1 MRRYSAGQ
9 QWEDLNRKRQEAEHQ
24 EREAQKAA
32 AAQALKAQI
41 EGFPSLTSVDASL
54 PVIGS
59 ARFRDSKSRYYRRQD
74 EVLELEAQG
83 PPPPQYR
90 PHEPLTP
97 PASNGEASGFDQGEQ
112 IRRLQKAVVQKEG
125 EIKRLEAEID
135 GAKDEKRRLQ
145 AERHEAVD
153 AQRRADDELR
163 KLRRK
168 VANLDQLLD
177 GSIRRE
183 KELESELDVARQ
195 EVAALKRR
203 LHEELCDYEDN
214 VRAQGTRERHLGQQL
229 EETKSKLENEMGR
242 DRHPDRDVRSVG
254 ADETHGKTRPLREAA
269 APEGNN

>member
-54 PVIGS
+54 PVIGP
-59 ARFRDSKSRYYRRQD
+59 ARSRESKSRYYRRQD
-74 EVLELEAQG
+74 EALELEAHG

-97 PASNGEASGFDQGEQ
+97 PASDGEASGSDQGEQ

-125 EIKRLEAEID
+125 QIKILEAEID

-163 KLRRK
+163 RLRRK

-183 KELESELDVARQ
+183 KELERELDVARQ

-203 LHEELCDYEDN
+203 LHEELCDYEGSI
-214 VRAQGTRERHLGQQL
+214 RAQGARERQLGQQL
-229 EETKSKLENEMGR
+229 EDTKSKLENEMGR
-242 DRHPDRDVRSVG
+242 DRYPDRDVRSIQ
-254 ADETHGKTRPLREAA
+254 ADETRSKTTPAA
-269 APEGNN
+269 WSCCF